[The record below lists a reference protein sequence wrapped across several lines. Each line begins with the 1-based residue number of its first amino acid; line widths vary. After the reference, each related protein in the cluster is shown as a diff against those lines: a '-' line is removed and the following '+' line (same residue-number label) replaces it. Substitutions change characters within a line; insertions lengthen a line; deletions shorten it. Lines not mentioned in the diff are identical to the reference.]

1 MVVYANLELKRIR
14 KMIKKIEEE
23 NDKANKQ
30 KLAEWND
37 KLVYVKVGYRF
48 ISFILVVSRT
58 SRSSKMIR

>member
-1 MVVYANLELKRIR
+1 MVDYRDIELKRIR

-23 NDKANKQ
+23 NDKANKE

-58 SRSSKMIR
+58 SRYSKMIH